1 MLISTG
7 VASVLR
13 ALARQ
18 QCEKGARL
26 FPWEQHAPER
36 QYIVNVRV
44 LRRDAANGGIE
55 MLVQIVLP
63 AILVI
68 IMFSLGLGLTWADFA
83 RVAAEPRAF
92 AVGAVTQVVLVPLAA
107 LAVALGFGL
116 PPALAVGVLILGFC
130 PGGVLAN
137 VASKFANGNV
147 PLSISLTAVT
157 SLVAILIMPVAVALS
172 VRYFMGADAPPVNIT
187 LLGLQVFF
195 LAAVPVVAGIVV
207 TRLLPSLVARY
218 SGWVT
223 RIAFGLFA
231 VLIVAALAS
240 NWSVFTANFWTL
252 GPALIVMNA
261 LLLIIGLVA
270 ARVAKLGIPDATTV
284 ALEAGIQNG
293 TLGIAVGMLVAG
305 SGNTELFPPYTLPT
319 AIYSITVWLL
329 TLPFAFW
336 RRSLR
341 AAVGQVAAAE

>member
-1 MLISTG
+1 
-7 VASVLR
+7 
-13 ALARQ
+13 
-18 QCEKGARL
+18 
-26 FPWEQHAPER
+26 
-36 QYIVNVRV
+36 
-44 LRRDAANGGIE
+44 
-55 MLVQIVLP
+55 MLVQVVLP

-83 RVAAEPRAF
+83 RVATEPRAF
-92 AVGAVTQVVLVPLAA
+92 AVGAFAQVVVVPLSA
-107 LAVALGFGL
+107 LAVALAFGL

-157 SLVAILIMPVAVALS
+157 SLLAIIIMPVAVALS

-187 LLGLQVFF
+187 MLGLQVLF
-195 LAAVPVVAGIVV
+195 LAAVPVVAGMIV
-207 TRLLPSLVARY
+207 TRLMPALVMRY

-240 NWSVFTANFWTL
+240 NWTVFTANFWTL
-252 GPALIVMNA
+252 GPALIAMNA
-261 LLLIIGLVA
+261 LLLLIGLVA
-270 ARVAKLGIPDATTV
+270 ARAARLSVRDATTV

-305 SGNTELFPPYTLPT
+305 PANTEIFPPYTLPT

-336 RRSLR
+336 RRSLPN
-341 AAVGQVAAAE
+341 AVPMGTAPASGHS

>member
-1 MLISTG
+1 
-7 VASVLR
+7 
-13 ALARQ
+13 
-18 QCEKGARL
+18 
-26 FPWEQHAPER
+26 
-36 QYIVNVRV
+36 
-44 LRRDAANGGIE
+44 

-83 RVAAEPRAF
+83 RVATEPRAF
-92 AVGAVTQVVLVPLAA
+92 AVGAFAQVVVVPLSA
-107 LAVALGFGL
+107 LAVALAFGL

-157 SLVAILIMPVAVALS
+157 SLLAIIIMPIAVALS

-187 LLGLQVFF
+187 MLGLQVFF
-195 LAAVPVVAGIVV
+195 LAAVPVVLGMVV
-207 TRLLPSLVARY
+207 TRLMPSLVARY
-218 SGWVT
+218 SEWVT
-223 RIAFGLFA
+223 RIAFALFA
-231 VLIVAALAS
+231 VLIIAALAS
-240 NWSVFTANFWTL
+240 NWGVFTANFWTL

-270 ARVAKLGIPDATTV
+270 ARAAKLSVRDATTV

-305 SGNTELFPPYTLPT
+305 AGNAEIFPPYTLPT

-336 RRSLR
+336 RRASSSQS
-341 AAVGQVAAAE
+341 A